1 MSDFFHNYLKYKSKY
16 LKLKEIMYGGAPPKV
31 SNASGLPDVELSKAL
46 SIVEDEFMRRD
57 AALQHQLIEATSL
70 INSLREQIASN
81 REDMLRELSKL
92 RSVVVIAPSVEE
104 SGSSLSAESGSS
116 VSLVAS
122 VPKRT
127 VSKQQSASLSKDLN
141 DILTNASIELEE
153 KISRLNRVY
162 SANKDICDASDDK
175 GLVTVLSRYAYL
187 KKDDVLMDSLFDRFS
202 MTRDY
207 LVWMAYYHD
216 KIPQNIQLFK
226 EKVNLDNFEQKNIE
240 FIIENNIIYL
250 LPLLEGRF
258 IKLDTKEKLI
268 PGSSISGLRQLYI
281 PNPQYYIDKICD
293 YTSEIGTG
301 RDKDKLFTI
310 ECSASQKKD
319 RRKLQTILESDNDYD
334 VIIDGGNLMHVGGG
348 KNVQNIVVAFK
359 ELTKLGFRPLVILY
373 HKHTRD
379 SSIVGELN
387 RNRIKFIGTP
397 GSNDDDIFTL
407 LAFLNNSKKN
417 KSCYI
422 LTNDKYKKWFA
433 IYKHTE
439 QGQEKHFEGF
449 VNDTLLE
456 YNIAPNGSITIST
469 PILPYSQCIQVVDSN
484 VCLPTKTHGMFNVI
498 PI

>member
-1 MSDFFHNYLKYKSKY
+1 MGDFFHNYLKYKSKY
-16 LKLKEIMYGGAPPKV
+16 LKLKEMMYGGAPPKV
-31 SNASGLPDVELSKAL
+31 SNASALPDVELSNAL
-46 SIVEDEFMRRD
+46 SRIEDEFMRRD
-57 AALQHQLIEATSL
+57 AALQHQLSEATKL
-70 INSLREQIASN
+70 IDALREQITSN
-81 REDMLRELSKL
+81 RAEMLRELSKL
-92 RSVVVIAPSVEE
+92 RSAVVIAPSVEE
-104 SGSSLSAESGSS
+104 SGSSLSAAAP
-116 VSLVAS
+116 VSMKDIL
-122 VPKRT
+122 
-127 VSKQQSASLSKDLN
+127 QQSASLSKDLN
-141 DILTNASIELEE
+141 EILTDASIELKE
-153 KISRLNRVY
+153 KISRLDRAY
-162 SANKDICDASDDK
+162 SANKDICDASHEK
-175 GLVTVLSRYAYL
+175 GLVTNLSRYAFL
-187 KKDDVLMDSLFDRFS
+187 KKDNVLMASLFERFS

-207 LVWMAYYHD
+207 LVWMAFYQD
-216 KIPQNIQLFK
+216 KIGENIQIFR
-226 EKVNLDNFEQKNIE
+226 EKVNLDKFEEKNIN
-240 FIIENNIIYL
+240 FIIENNITYL

-258 IKLDTKEKLI
+258 IKLETKEKLI

-310 ECSASQKKD
+310 ECSPSQKTA

-334 VIIDGGNLMHVGGG
+334 IIIDGGNLMHHVRGNQ
-348 KNVQNIVVAFK
+348 NVQNIVVAFE

-379 SSIVGELN
+379 KSIVGELT
-387 RNRIKFIGTP
+387 RNRIKYIGTP
-397 GSNDDDIFTL
+397 GANDDDIFTL

-417 KSCYI
+417 RPCHI

-449 VNDTLLE
+449 VNDALLE
-456 YNIAPNGSITIST
+456 YNIAANGNITIST
-469 PILPYSQCIQVVDSN
+469 PILRYSQCIQVVDSN